1 MARAKKSSAA
11 KADHFDPSE
20 VQQVVDM
27 ANGETGEL
35 LPPAKTPESAWIP
48 DTNGDPL
55 GSEDRAKAEAV
66 QLPAYFFQRFALDTD
81 GNATFQPRRIDEMI
95 SLFHSKYE
103 TEPQNVDAKQYAKDV
118 STIVDGYRVKCKV
131 DGLTTGF
138 KALSEATDTWA
149 NFVSTTFEYREK
161 CESLAPD
168 QEMPTWL
175 VEREEKMF
183 ALGIKARML
192 RDALHQAQDEDLF
205 GLKSVALEEY
215 RIRGSLER
223 GQQRL
228 AEWSY
233 NNCIN
238 RELLIAQDM
247 NAKTREHTQSIF
259 DMV

>member
-1 MARAKKSSAA
+1 M
-11 KADHFDPSE
+11 
-20 VQQVVDM
+20 
-27 ANGETGEL
+27 
-35 LPPAKTPESAWIP
+35 
-48 DTNGDPL
+48 
-55 GSEDRAKAEAV
+55 
-66 QLPAYFFQRFALDTD
+66 
-81 GNATFQPRRIDEMI
+81 
-95 SLFHSKYE
+95 
-103 TEPQNVDAKQYAKDV
+103 
-118 STIVDGYRVKCKV
+118 
-131 DGLTTGF
+131 TTGF
-138 KALSEATDTWA
+138 KALSEASDTWA

-168 QEMPTWL
+168 QEMPSWL